1 MYDISYDNIKIG
13 DHVPDDQIQWATNIE
28 VSPDGTRETVY
39 RYFYYGLTDDTG
51 VNLDSPTKQY
61 YGGRQELQFVR
72 DKFNDGTFGRWQP
85 VTDDTFP
92 EYIYKDYYH
101 PKGYGYKYGHAPAL
115 KYDPNDSKHNG
126 DFRIFDPYSPLYKVS
141 IIDDTTGRPLKVY
154 EENPV
159 PEQGYPDTLD
169 QAEQTNQKIY
179 DQVNDYLQNRYTKVS
194 DDFGQISVNNA
205 DNSKHSEGTEEY
217 AKYVYTIHLVQIATE
232 HVAYKTLKR
241 TIHFVAD
248 DASHTMLQQ
257 PQEQLA
263 NLTMIYYTDLNGNHV
278 NAKKN
283 AQGQLVVDN
292 NSIATDEWTVDPI
305 GNRSIT
311 GEYFDRVQQ
320 DQITAGNVP
329 GTWNIVR
336 VATTN
341 PDGAPLTTKYA
352 PAKLIN
358 REISDG
364 SNEDVYLVYHREV
377 DQPTTPGDHGGHS
390 TTPSDPTDH
399 GHHNDQPTTP
409 SDPGDHGNQ
418 PTTPT
423 NPSDQPAIPGDHINH
438 GGQDDIS
445 TTSDKPADH
454 VVSGGNKNATS
465 TNTGLVLNK
474 GVTVAATASNEHKLP
489 QTGNVKES
497 WSLAGLGLLSMMGL
511 YGLRKKHD

>member
-1 MYDISYDNIKIG
+1 M
-13 DHVPDDQIQWATNIE
+13 
-28 VSPDGTRETVY
+28 
-39 RYFYYGLTDDTG
+39 
-51 VNLDSPTKQY
+51 
-61 YGGRQELQFVR
+61 
-72 DKFNDGTFGRWQP
+72 
-85 VTDDTFP
+85 
-92 EYIYKDYYH
+92 
-101 PKGYGYKYGHAPAL
+101 
-115 KYDPNDSKHNG
+115 
-126 DFRIFDPYSPLYKVS
+126 
-141 IIDDTTGRPLKVY
+141 
-154 EENPV
+154 
-159 PEQGYPDTLD
+159 
-169 QAEQTNQKIY
+169 
-179 DQVNDYLQNRYTKVS
+179 
-194 DDFGQISVNNA
+194 
-205 DNSKHSEGTEEY
+205 
-217 AKYVYTIHLVQIATE
+217 
-232 HVAYKTLKR
+232 
-241 TIHFVAD
+241 
-248 DASHTMLQQ
+248 
-257 PQEQLA
+257 
-263 NLTMIYYTDLNGNHV
+263 
-278 NAKKN
+278 
-283 AQGQLVVDN
+283 
-292 NSIATDEWTVDPI
+292 
-305 GNRSIT
+305 
-311 GEYFDRVQQ
+311 
-320 DQITAGNVP
+320 P

-358 REISDG
+358 RETSDG